1 MADLIEILK
10 KGMSTELWGRRFYE
24 EAVARTES
32 EDGKRV
38 FQSLVE
44 EETRHL
50 EILCGQYA
58 AYSEGGSCVS
68 TEQAIEMA
76 QSVDP
81 TQIFPE
87 ASAAAQLIAADATDE
102 QALKMAMDFEQRGY
116 DLYAEAAKDAAG
128 DEERKLWEF
137 LAKAEDKHYAF
148 LQETYDYLINN
159 GVWYFDDQE
168 FPFFEG

>member
-24 EAVARTES
+24 EAAARTES
-32 EDGKRV
+32 PDGKRV

-44 EETRHL
+44 EETKHL
-50 EILCGQYA
+50 EILCGEYA
-58 AYSEGGSCVS
+58 VYSDKGQCVS
-68 TEQAIEMA
+68 LEEAIAMA

-81 TQIFPE
+81 TRIFPE
-87 ASAAAQLIAADATDE
+87 ASEAQRLIPPDASDE
-102 QALKMAMDFEQRGY
+102 QALQMAMEFEQRGY
-116 DLYAEAAKDAAG
+116 HLYATAAQEAAS
-128 DEERKLWEF
+128 EQERQLWEY

-159 GVWYFDDQE
+159 GVWFFDE
-168 FPFFEG
+168 RELPFFEG